1 MSKLNIG
8 DKAPELNIP
17 NQNGENISL
26 DHFKGKKLVIYFY
39 PKDMTP
45 GCTAESCDLR
55 DNYNALLDKGYAVL
69 GISCDSQKSH
79 QKFISKYNLPFDLG
93 SDEEQK
99 VVKAYDVWGLKKF
112 MGKEYMGITRR
123 TFILNEDSVIEEII
137 TKVNTKEHTTQILK

>member
-1 MSKLNIG
+1 MY
-8 DKAPELNIP
+8 E
-17 NQNGENISL
+17 
-26 DHFKGKKLVIYFY
+26 KKIFRSNLKKVDYKEFNLSN
-39 PKDMTP
+39 K
-45 GCTAESCDLR
+45 
-55 DNYNALLDKGYAVL
+55 N
-69 GISCDSQKSH
+69 

-137 TKVNTKEHTTQILK
+137 TKVNTKEHTGQILK